1 MQKILIVDDEDD
13 ICQVLKML
21 FEHDGYS
28 VTTANDG
35 EEAIRIVERGEFI
48 DLIIADL
55 KMPGIDGMGILDYLI
70 KESKDIPLVFITAYG
85 TISEAVEAMKK
96 GAVDFIT
103 KPFNKNVIRHVVNR
117 VFQIKGLED
126 ENKLLK
132 STLMEDR
139 IVYRSRAMQEIMQVV
154 KKVAQVSSPVLIL
167 GKSGAG
173 KEVVARAIHSFD
185 PTKPFIKINCP
196 AIPESLIESE
206 LFGYQKGAF
215 TGAETNFQGKAKLAD
230 GGILFLDE
238 IADLPLRIQ
247 PKLLRLLEDKTFE
260 PLGSTTTITIDTR
273 IICATNRDLEQ
284 LVKKGRFREDLLYRI
299 NTLTIKIPPLRERQ
313 EDILPLAEFF
323 LGKYAKEMGKK
334 TSKLSEEV
342 KTALLQY
349 DWPGNVREIRN
360 VIERAMVLSNNSIL
374 NLSDFPQEIQQ
385 PNAPSFS
392 RESDKLSQHEKLL
405 LQEALQQCH
414 GNISAAARELGITRD
429 TLRYR
434 MEKFGLM
441 KWGKIPKSG

>member
-1 MQKILIVDDEDD
+1 MQRLLIVDDEDD

-28 VTTANDG
+28 VMMANDG
-35 EEAIRIVERGEFI
+35 EEAIRIVESGEFI

-55 KMPGIDGMGILDYLI
+55 KMPGIGGMGILDYLI
-70 KESKDIPLVFITAYG
+70 QERKDIPLVFITAYG

-132 STLMEDR
+132 STLMEDK
-139 IVYRSRAMQEIMQVV
+139 IIYQSRAMHDIMSMVR
-154 KKVAQVSSPVLIL
+154 KVAQVSSPVLIL
-167 GKSGAG
+167 GKSGTG
-173 KEVVARAIHSFD
+173 KEVVARAIHSLN
-185 PTKPFIKINCP
+185 PTRPFIKINCP

-215 TGAETNFQGKAKLAD
+215 TGAATNFPGKAKLAD

-238 IADLPLRIQ
+238 IGDLPLRIQ

-273 IICATNRDLEQ
+273 IICATNRDLKK
-284 LVKKGRFREDLLYRI
+284 LVAKGQFREDLLYRI
-299 NTLTIKIPPLRERQ
+299 NTLTIKIPPLNERQ

-323 LGKYAKEMGKK
+323 LDKYAKEMGKK

-360 VIERAMVLSNNSIL
+360 VIERAMVLSNGPIL
-374 NLSDFPQEIQQ
+374 QISDFPREIQQ
-385 PNAPSFS
+385 SGPQSVS
-392 RESDKLSQHEKLL
+392 RESDKLAQHEKLL
-405 LQEALQQCH
+405 LQEALQHCH

-434 MEKFGLM
+434 MAKFGLLQ
-441 KWGKIPKSG
+441 WGKTLKNG

>member
-1 MQKILIVDDEDD
+1 MQRLLIVDDEDD

-28 VTTANDG
+28 VMMANDG
-35 EEAIRIVERGEFI
+35 EEAIRIVESGEFI

-55 KMPGIDGMGILDYLI
+55 KMPGIGGMGILDYLI
-70 KESKDIPLVFITAYG
+70 QESKDIPLVFITAYG

-132 STLMEDR
+132 STLMDDK
-139 IVYRSRAMQEIMQVV
+139 IIYQSRAMHDIMSMVR
-154 KKVAQVSSPVLIL
+154 KVAQVSSPVLIL
-167 GKSGAG
+167 GKSGTG
-173 KEVVARAIHSFD
+173 KEVVARAIHAFD
-185 PTKPFIKINCP
+185 ATKPFIKINCP

-215 TGAETNFQGKAKLAD
+215 TGAATNFPGKAKLAD

-238 IADLPLRIQ
+238 IGDLPLRIQ
-247 PKLLRLLEDKTFE
+247 PKLLRLLEDKTFD

-273 IICATNRDLEQ
+273 IICATNRDVKQ
-284 LVKKGRFREDLLYRI
+284 LVQKGRFREDLLYRI
-299 NTLTIKIPPLRERQ
+299 NTLTIKIPPLNERQ

-323 LGKYAKEMGKK
+323 LDKYAKEMGKK
-334 TSKLSEEV
+334 TNKLSEEV

-360 VIERAMVLSNNSIL
+360 VIERAMVLSNSPIL
-374 NLSDFPQEIQQ
+374 QLSDFPREIQQ
-385 PNAPSFS
+385 SSPPPVS
-392 RESDKLSQHEKLL
+392 RESDKLAQHEKLL
-405 LQEALQQCH
+405 LQEALQHCH

-434 MEKFGLM
+434 MAKFGLLQ
-441 KWGKIPKSG
+441 WGKTLKNG